1 MTVVA
6 EMVTVDVLCPENMRE
21 FVQAVLDGEYDIPWL
36 GFETPPKVLDI
47 GANVGAFAVWAANRW
62 PGCEIECWE
71 PNPEA
76 FALLEQNV
84 TAGTVLHRAAVAYR
98 NETVAELRMG
108 MHNMGEASLY
118 DIGEQTEE
126 TVTVDVARPDKLP
139 AADVIKVDTE
149 GAEVEILQGYLW
161 RRRPKMVLF
170 EFHRASDRVFLDE
183 LLLSKGY
190 VLERGEIFGPER
202 GVMCYALGVRG

>member
-76 FALLEQNV
+76 FALLHQNAP
-84 TAGTVLHRAAVAYR
+84 AGTVLHMAAVSD
-98 NETVAELRMG
+98 VELGRAG
-108 MHNMGEASLY
+108 LRLGRHNLGEASLY
-118 DIGEQTEE
+118 DIGEQSED
-126 TVTVDVARPDKLP
+126 VIQVDVVRPWTLP